1 MLIWKKEPVPV
12 FQRVSSL
19 LRHYLKRSSLAYVRV
34 RIFSLF
40 TTTFC
45 VFCAFYPF
53 VVVVVVVVLTSE
65 NTYVRKN
72 EELSQA
78 FSFPHKKIGVKLI
91 IKSWAEKQ
99 NSRRSKR

>member
-19 LRHYLKRSSLAYVRV
+19 LKHYLKRSSLAYVRV

-45 VFCAFYPF
+45 VFCASPF
-53 VVVVVVVVLTSE
+53 VVVVVVLLHQKPLSV
-65 NTYVRKN
+65 Y
-72 EELSQA
+72 EEEQ
-78 FSFPHKKIGVKLI
+78 K
-91 IKSWAEKQ
+91 
-99 NSRRSKR
+99 

>member
-45 VFCAFYPF
+45 VFCASPF
-53 VVVVVVVVLTSE
+53 VVVVVVLLHQKPLV
-65 NTYVRKN
+65 
-72 EELSQA
+72 
-78 FSFPHKKIGVKLI
+78 
-91 IKSWAEKQ
+91 
-99 NSRRSKR
+99 